1 MVRETFSRQAAVVA
15 VTALVALSFGG
26 ARLSAQTRSTGAAA
40 VAEAVLWGLPMAP
53 AERMR
58 ELPVDVQ
65 VRVAEY
71 RIREESFRTG
81 LKRAPNESPEERS
94 LFEKRVGIE
103 RVIFCLFPRRDI
115 ARVAASYAS
124 DTEVAD
130 EWEGLSEPPR
140 REAAFIDSLLRDL
153 PQPWLAPYLNLLAGH
168 RKLCASQ
175 LEGPQSPAERDAIAA
190 DGRAHLTRARDG
202 GHPII
207 RLVAGHLLM
216 AGRCIERR

>member
-1 MVRETFSRQAAVVA
+1 MPRAGAFERFLLYTTVVA
-15 VTALVALSFGG
+15 GCACVTLNGQPPPS
-26 ARLSAQTRSTGAAA
+26 SGAAA
-40 VAEAVLWGLPMAP
+40 VAEAVVRGLPMAP

-58 ELPVDVQ
+58 ELPIDVQ
-65 VRVAEY
+65 IRVAEY
-71 RIREESFRTG
+71 RIREESFRTA
-81 LKRAPNESPEERS
+81 LKRAPNESAEERS

-124 DTEVAD
+124 DAEVAD

-140 REAAFIDSLLRDL
+140 REAAFIDGLLRDL

-175 LEGPQSPAERDAIAA
+175 LEGPQTPAERDAIAT
-190 DGRAHLTRARDG
+190 DGRRQLARARDA

-207 RLVAGHLLM
+207 RVVADHLLM
-216 AGRCIERR
+216 TGRCVER